1 MSSHMMGVETS
12 TYGRADPRW
21 PTEVPD
27 ERRTLTVE
35 ARRFA
40 REPARGPTPHRSA
53 RRHLVDLGSYA
64 AAAFSPGP
72 ESERSSC
79 SRLDA
84 R

>member
-1 MSSHMMGVETS
+1 MSSHMVGVEAS

-27 ERRTLTVE
+27 ERRTLNVE

-40 REPARGPTPHRSA
+40 REPARPTPHRSA
-53 RRHLVDLGSYA
+53 RRHLVDLRSYA
-64 AAAFSPGP
+64 AAHVQPWLP
-72 ESERSSC
+72 ENERSSC

-84 R
+84 G